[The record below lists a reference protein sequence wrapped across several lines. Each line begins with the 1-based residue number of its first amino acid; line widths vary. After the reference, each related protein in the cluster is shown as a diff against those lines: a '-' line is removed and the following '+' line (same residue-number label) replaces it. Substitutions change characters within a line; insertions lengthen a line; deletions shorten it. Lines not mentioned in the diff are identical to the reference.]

1 MSDFFELFQ
10 PGLKHL
16 REQRDLDKI
25 LVVEADAGGTG
36 PKPMNLDSG
45 KVVLRVPNR
54 LEPPTPEPDSKDWT
68 WVLERA
74 CPECGFAAGTLHRED
89 FATLVRQA
97 AAPWP
102 DTLAREDAS
111 VRPSPQ
117 VWSPLE
123 YGCHVRDV
131 LRLFD
136 QRLALMRTQ
145 TSPKFEN
152 WDQDATAIAERYWD
166 ADPATVAGEILD
178 AAELHAASWAKVR
191 ADEWER
197 PGRRSNGT
205 VFTVETLGRYE
216 LHDLVHHLWD
226 VRG

>member
-1 MSDFFELFQ
+1 VSDFFELFQ
-10 PGLKHL
+10 PGLKHQ

-36 PKPMNLDSG
+36 PRPMNLDSG

-68 WVLERA
+68 WVLQRP
-74 CPECGFAAGTLHRED
+74 CPECGFTAVTVHRED
-89 FATLVRQA
+89 FAALVRQA

-102 DTLAREDAS
+102 DVLARADAS

-131 LRLFD
+131 LRVFD
-136 QRLALMRTQ
+136 GRLALLRTQ
-145 TSPKFEN
+145 TNPKFDN
-152 WDQDATAIAERYWD
+152 WDQDAAAIEDRYWD
-166 ADPATVAGEILD
+166 ADPAVVAAEILD
-178 AAELHAASWAKVR
+178 AAEQHAAAWAKVR
-191 ADEWER
+191 PSEWDR
-197 PGRRSNGT
+197 PGRRSNGS
-205 VFTVETLGRYE
+205 VFTVESLGRYE

>member
-1 MSDFFELFQ
+1 VSDFFQLFQ
-10 PGLKHL
+10 PGLRHL
-16 REQRDLDKI
+16 QEQRDLDKI
-25 LVVEADAGGTG
+25 LVVEEDAGGTG
-36 PKPMNLDSG
+36 PKPLDLDSG

-54 LEPPTPEPDSKDWT
+54 LVPPTPEPDDKDWT
-68 WVLERA
+68 WVLQRPCA
-74 CPECGFAAGTLHRED
+74 ECGYVAATIHRED
-89 FATLVRQA
+89 FATLIRQA

-102 DTLAREDAS
+102 DVLARPEAS

-136 QRLALMRTQ
+136 QRLELLRTQ
-145 TSPKFEN
+145 VDPRFEN
-152 WDQDATAIAERYWD
+152 WDQDATAIAERYWE
-166 ADPATVAGEILD
+166 ADPVIVASEILD
-178 AAELHAASWAKVR
+178 AAEQQSAAWAGVR
-191 ADEWER
+191 PDDWAR
-197 PGRRSNGT
+197 PGRRSNGS

-226 VRG
+226 VRA

>member
-1 MSDFFELFQ
+1 MSDFFQLFQ
-10 PGLKHL
+10 PGLKHQQ
-16 REQRDLDKI
+16 EQRDLDKI
-25 LVVEADAGGTG
+25 LVVEADAGGPG
-36 PKPMNLDSG
+36 PRPMNLDSG

-54 LEPPTPEPDSKDWT
+54 LEPPTPEPDDKDWT
-68 WVLERA
+68 WVLERP
-74 CPECGFAAGTLHRED
+74 CSECGLTAATIRRED
-89 FATLVRQA
+89 FAVLVRQA

-102 DTLAREDAS
+102 DVLARQDAS

-136 QRLALMRTQ
+136 GRLELMRAKTDPRFQ
-145 TSPKFEN
+145 N
-152 WDQDATAIAERYWD
+152 WDQDATAVAERYWD
-166 ADPATVAGEILD
+166 ADPVIVASEILD
-178 AAELHAASWAKVR
+178 AAEQHAASWTTVR
-191 ADEWER
+191 ADEWDR
-197 PGRRSNGT
+197 PGRRSNGS
-205 VFTVETLGRYE
+205 VFTVESLGRYE